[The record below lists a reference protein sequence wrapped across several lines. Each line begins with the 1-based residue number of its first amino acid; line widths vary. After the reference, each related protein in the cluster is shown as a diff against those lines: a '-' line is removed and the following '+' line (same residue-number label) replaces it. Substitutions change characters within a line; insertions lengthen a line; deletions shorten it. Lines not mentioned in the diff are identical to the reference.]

1 MDGKWWL
8 EVEADLARDIRE
20 TVHKRGSQPQA
31 AAGKVIADTVLE
43 VVTVGSTVRYNSHL
57 PSPSAGKP
65 LVSDGVR
72 TSRLVAS
79 ADKAVKGDWL
89 QLLSGKKMRGAECSI
104 TNSNSLV
111 VALGDTNPVRV
122 DVELPSPALA
132 LGEMPNLVR
141 TLENSE
147 VNLANT
153 ANGGSLTLILEDAIQ
168 ASAEAMLPPPA
179 PGELSNTVST
189 MGGKLGWKEGSA
201 VIDRVGGIPVAQRS
215 NLSKQ
220 DKGFSRQPQL

>member
-1 MDGKWWL
+1 M
-8 EVEADLARDIRE
+8 
-20 TVHKRGSQPQA
+20 
-31 AAGKVIADTVLE
+31 
-43 VVTVGSTVRYNSHL
+43 
-57 PSPSAGKP
+57 
-65 LVSDGVR
+65 
-72 TSRLVAS
+72 AS

-89 QLLSGKKMRGAECSI
+89 QLLSGEKMRGAECSI

-122 DVELPSPALA
+122 DVELPPPALA

-141 TLENSE
+141 TSENSE

-201 VIDRVGGIPVAQRS
+201 VIVEYR
-215 NLSKQ
+215 
-220 DKGFSRQPQL
+220 